1 MYGFCLNVYVACSHR
16 SQKRASDPLE
26 LELQLVWATMW
37 MLRIKPGSLKEQPVL
52 LIAEPP
58 LQHPALLLSIL
69 RQDLTELLRLP

>member
-1 MYGFCLNVYVACSHR
+1 MSVACACGFHR
-16 SQKRASDPLE
+16 GQKRASDPLE
-26 LELQLVWATMW
+26 LELLLVWATKW
-37 MLRIKPGSLKEQPVL
+37 MLRIKPGSLKEQTAL